1 MLLSL
6 LNLPLAAV
14 RGVGWLAL
22 LLQEQAERQLYD
34 PATVWRQ
41 LEDLEDAAAD
51 GQLTEDELAE
61 AQQQIIDRLIA

>member
-6 LNLPLAAV
+6 LSLPLAPV
-14 RGVGWLAL
+14 CRVEWLAR
-22 LLQEQAERQLYD
+22 LLQEQAERELYD

-41 LEDLEDAAAD
+41 LEELEDAAAD

>member
-6 LNLPLAAV
+6 LSLPLAPV
-14 RGVGWLAL
+14 RGVEWLAR
-22 LLQEQAERQLYD
+22 LLQEQANRELYD

-41 LEDLEDAAAD
+41 LEELEDAAAD